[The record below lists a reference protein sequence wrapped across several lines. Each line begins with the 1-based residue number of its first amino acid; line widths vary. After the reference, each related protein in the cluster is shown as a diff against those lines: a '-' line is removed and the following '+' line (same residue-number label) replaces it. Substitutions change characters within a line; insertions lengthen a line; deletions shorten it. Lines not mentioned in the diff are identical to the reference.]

1 MQLEPVILTGRL
13 IQLVPLAEGHI
24 PDLAQAGEDPAIW
37 RYFNMPVGWT
47 ATEANMAHFVRE
59 LLNRRAR
66 GTELPFAV
74 SLRETGR
81 AIGMIRYA
89 DIDARHRHLEV
100 GGTWYGTPYQRTGV
114 NTECRYLI
122 LRHAFEALG
131 CLRVQFKVDLRNE
144 RSLRALERIGAVR
157 EGVLRQHM
165 VMPDGH
171 CRDSVVFSILDREW
185 LAVKAHL
192 QRLMDR

>member
-1 MQLEPVILTGRL
+1 VRKNGPFDLGAARPPIYTCCPKAASILPGVAADPCEGSRLGGIRVVQLQPVILTGRL
-13 IQLVPLAEGHI
+13 IQLVPLAERHI

-47 ATEANMAHFVRE
+47 TTEANMAHFVRE

-81 AIGMIRYA
+81 AIGMVRYA

-100 GGTWYGTPYQRTGV
+100 GGTWYGTPYQ
-114 NTECRYLI
+114 
-122 LRHAFEALG
+122 
-131 CLRVQFKVDLRNE
+131 
-144 RSLRALERIGAVR
+144 
-157 EGVLRQHM
+157 
-165 VMPDGH
+165 
-171 CRDSVVFSILDREW
+171 
-185 LAVKAHL
+185 
-192 QRLMDR
+192 